1 MIFLLNEMKVW
12 WFCLMSVK
20 VFHLF
25 IYLRK
30 HTTSNNMSINAGCIH
45 VFCDVSNDWQYVNWL
60 TQEQVIR
67 EQDEHLLK
75 FTLLQRLETME
86 TRVQVCP
93 DSQKSPSSY
102 ENDVMMHK
110 AHNFEVV
117 PCECGINVELRE
129 PSNILFLLLESSF
142 SYLYQS
148 VWSSVS

>member
-1 MIFLLNEMKVW
+1 MIYKVP
-12 WFCLMSVK
+12 
-20 VFHLF
+20 
-25 IYLRK
+25 YL
-30 HTTSNNMSINAGCIH
+30 
-45 VFCDVSNDWQYVNWL
+45 DYLL

-93 DSQKSPSSY
+93 DSQKSPSNY

-117 PCECGINVELRE
+117 KGGNYTIIIKTDEIKARFSVLQYSMVFIIMLNIYLTL
-129 PSNILFLLLESSF
+129 NILFRRKAQDIDIKDKVLC
-142 SYLYQS
+142 
-148 VWSSVS
+148 